1 MKKIFLFVAFV
12 LTVSVAGAWTK
23 SIDEAVVIVANE
35 HLTPAA
41 KKMVKKYLGKSFED
55 DVQYLYNVER
65 EKAKTMS
72 KKARAAAGEIHLVHL
87 DSNCQPKSVK
97 GKDALKA
104 TEAALAIIGNYKSHS
119 KAEVTEA
126 LRTVINLMCDM
137 HNLSKARIDG
147 IPHSMRNF
155 TYQIPNGEY
164 GREKEQLSKQLKWPQ
179 TWDVFDGGFKHFT
192 PNYWAMDLRAYIGNK
207 YEEYSKGSLREW
219 VVDNGK
225 LSAHYY
231 GIFKPKSVVSYWD
244 RKWALPVSYDMVAK
258 ASCRLA
264 ALLNE
269 TIK

>member
-1 MKKIFLFVAFV
+1 MKKMFLLLAFV
-12 LTVSVAGAWTK
+12 LTVSAANAWTK
-23 SIDEAVVIVANE
+23 RMDEAVVIVANE
-35 HLTPAA
+35 HLTPKA
-41 KKMVKKYLGKSFED
+41 KKMVKKYLGKNFED
-55 DVQYLYNVER
+55 DVQYLYDVER
-65 EKAKTMS
+65 AKAKQMS
-72 KKARAAAGEIHLVHL
+72 KKARKAAAEIHNVHL
-87 DSNCQPKSVK
+87 DSDCQPKSVK

-104 TEAALAIIGNYKSHS
+104 TEAALVVIANHKSHS

-137 HNLSKARIDG
+137 HDLSRARIDG

-155 TYQIPNGEY
+155 TYQIPLGEY
-164 GREKEQLSKQLKWPQ
+164 GKNKDELSKPLKWSN
-179 TWDVFDGGFKHFT
+179 TWKSFDGGFKHYT
-192 PNYWAMDLRAYIGNK
+192 AAYWADDLRTYIGDR
-207 YEEYSKGSLREW
+207 YEEYAKGTLREW

-231 GIFKPKSVVSYWD
+231 GIYKPKSVVSYWD
-244 RKWALPVSYDMVAK
+244 CKWTSPVAYDMVAK